1 MAGGMGMFAIVE
13 TGGKQYVLQVGDIVR
28 VEKLP
33 YNEGEE
39 IELDKVLLVEGEERK
54 VGRPYVEGAKVVA
67 RVLRHGRGPKIIGMK
82 FKRRKNYRRKWG
94 HRQWFTELEIL
105 EIKA

>member
-1 MAGGMGMFAIVE
+1 MFAIIE
-13 TGGKQYVLQVGDIVR
+13 TGSKQYKVQPGDVLR

-33 YNEGEE
+33 YEEGQE

-54 VGRPYVEGAKVVA
+54 VGTPYVEGAKVVA
-67 RVLRHGRGPKIIGMK
+67 KVLRHARGKKIIGMK

>member
-1 MAGGMGMFAIVE
+1 MFAIVE
-13 TGGKQYVLQVGDIVR
+13 TGGKQYAVQVGDILR

-33 YNEGEE
+33 YQEGET
-39 IELDKVLLVEGEERK
+39 IELDRVLLVEGDSRK
-54 VGRPYVEGAKVVA
+54 VGTPYVEGARVVA
-67 RVLRHGRGPKIIGMK
+67 KVLKHGRGRKIIGMK

>member
-1 MAGGMGMFAIVE
+1 MFAIVE
-13 TGGKQYVLQVGDIVR
+13 TGGKQYAVQVGDILR

-33 YNEGEE
+33 YAEGEQ
-39 IELDKVLLVEGEERK
+39 IELDRVLLIEGDTRK
-54 VGRPYVEGAKVVA
+54 VGTPYIEGARVVA
-67 RVLRHGRGPKIIGMK
+67 RVLKHGRGRKIIGMK

>member
-1 MAGGMGMFAIVE
+1 MFAIVE
-13 TGGKQYVLQVGDIVR
+13 TGGKQYAVQVGDILR

-33 YNEGEE
+33 YQEGET
-39 IELDKVLLVEGEERK
+39 IELDRVLLVEGDSRK
-54 VGRPYVEGAKVVA
+54 VGTPYIEGARVVA
-67 RVLRHGRGPKIIGMK
+67 KVLKHGRGRKIIGMK

>member
-1 MAGGMGMFAIVE
+1 MFAIIE
-13 TGGKQYVLQVGDIVR
+13 TGSKQYRVQPGDVLR

-33 YNEGEE
+33 YEEGQE
-39 IELDKVLLVEGEERK
+39 IELDKVLLIEGEQRK
-54 VGRPYVEGAKVVA
+54 VGTPYVEGAKVVA
-67 RVLRHGRGPKIIGMK
+67 KVLRHARGKKIIGMK

>member
-1 MAGGMGMFAIVE
+1 MFAIVE
-13 TGGKQYVLQVGDIVR
+13 TGGKQYAVQVGDILR

-33 YNEGEE
+33 YQEGET
-39 IELDKVLLVEGEERK
+39 IELDRVLLVEGDSRK
-54 VGRPYVEGAKVVA
+54 VGTPYIEGAKVVA
-67 RVLRHGRGPKIIGMK
+67 KVLKHGRGRKIIGMK

>member
-1 MAGGMGMFAIVE
+1 MFAIVE
-13 TGGKQYVLQVGDIVR
+13 TGGKQYILQVGDVVR

-33 YNEGEE
+33 FQVGEQ
-39 IELDKVLLVEGEERK
+39 IELDRVLMVEGDERK
-54 VGRPYVEGAKVVA
+54 VGSPYIDGAKVVA
-67 RVLRHGRGPKIIGMK
+67 KVLRHGRERKIIGMK

-94 HRQWFTELEIL
+94 HRQWFTELEIV

>member
-1 MAGGMGMFAIVE
+1 MFAIIE
-13 TGGKQYVLQVGDIVR
+13 TGSKQYKVQPGDVLR

-33 YNEGEE
+33 YEEGQE
-39 IELDKVLLVEGEERK
+39 IELDKVLLIEGEQRK
-54 VGRPYVEGAKVVA
+54 AGTPYVEGAKVVA
-67 RVLRHGRGPKIIGMK
+67 KVLRHARGKKIIGMK

-105 EIKA
+105 EIKV

>member
-1 MAGGMGMFAIVE
+1 MFAIVE
-13 TGGKQYVLQVGDIVR
+13 TGGKQYAVEVGDVIR

-33 YNEGEE
+33 YQEGEQ
-39 IELDKVLLVEGEERK
+39 IELDRVLLVESDGRK
-54 VGRPYVEGAKVVA
+54 VGTPYVDGAKVVA
-67 RVLRHGRGPKIIGMK
+67 KILKHGRGRKIIGMK